1 MKKQWEKRLPLW
13 YSMRQINLREF
24 AENNN
29 FTYIDPTKKLIKY
42 VNDLPENFTLDQAV
56 FLIVDS
62 HMNKIAGVLLSLRKL
77 LKN

>member
-1 MKKQWEKRLPLW
+1 MVFNETNTLK
-13 YSMRQINLREF
+13 F

-42 VNDLPENFTLDQAV
+42 VNDLPGNFKLDQLP

-62 HMNKIAGVLLSLRKL
+62 HMNKIGYDII
-77 LKN
+77 